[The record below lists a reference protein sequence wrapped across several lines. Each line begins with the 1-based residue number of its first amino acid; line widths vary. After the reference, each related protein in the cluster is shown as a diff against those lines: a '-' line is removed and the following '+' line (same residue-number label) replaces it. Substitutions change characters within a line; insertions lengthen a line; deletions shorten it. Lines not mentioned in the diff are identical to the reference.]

1 MRKSELGNACVYA
14 PCVAVSVP
22 VYAMDMEFGN
32 VFVYTNRKE
41 WKLLSKEAAAATHID
56 TQTHTLSVYHPSQ
69 KRDDGMNTCAQST
82 QQFE

>member
-14 PCVAVSVP
+14 PRVSVPVP

-41 WKLLSKEAAAATHID
+41 WKLLSKEAAAATYTD
-56 TQTHTLSVYHPSQ
+56 T
-69 KRDDGMNTCAQST
+69 
-82 QQFE
+82 